1 MVVVGIV
8 PRLVELLSISE
19 VTVLA
24 PALRAVGNIVTGD
37 DSQTQVTEPE
47 YVLYMHRCLV
57 AASYLIHIS
66 AYLPACPHM
75 SSCYSHIE

>member
-1 MVVVGIV
+1 MCVVGIV

-37 DSQTQVTEPE
+37 DSQTQVPGNTSVSSGHS
-47 YVLYMHRCLV
+47 YVALCLV
-57 AASYLIHIS
+57 VLCT
-66 AYLPACPHM
+66 LW
-75 SSCYSHIE
+75 